1 MEERN
6 PTFQEVQSFF
16 NEEYA
21 FLKKWI
27 AVKEPDWD
35 KLLEESRELERK
47 HPFKYCLDR
56 IVSTVE
62 LIDHSYME
70 RKCNDAKEQ

>member
-6 PTFQEVQSFF
+6 PTFEEVQSFF
-16 NEEYA
+16 NAEYA

-35 KLLEESRELERK
+35 KLLAESRELEHK

-62 LIDHSYME
+62 LIEKSYIE
-70 RKCNDAKEQ
+70 RECSDG

>member
-16 NEEYA
+16 NAEYA

-27 AVKEPDWD
+27 AVKELNWD
-35 KLLEESRELERK
+35 ELLEESRQ
-47 HPFKYCLDR
+47 LDR
-56 IVSTVE
+56 KFTHKYFRDRIISTVDYIE
-62 LIDHSYME
+62 KSYME
-70 RKCNDAKEQ
+70 RNER